1 MALDLVS
8 VGFVLSHLI
17 LRQTPILIL
26 LRVLSYEAQGNWL
39 LSMSK
44 YYELD
49 RLLLYPEPL

>member
-17 LRQTPILIL
+17 LLQILIPISI
-26 LRVLSYEAQGNWL
+26 RVLNYEAQENWL

-49 RLLLYPEPL
+49 RQLLYPEPL

>member
-8 VGFVLSHLI
+8 MGFVLSHLI
-17 LRQTPILIL
+17 LLQILIPVSPL
-26 LRVLSYEAQGNWL
+26 VLNYEAQGNWL

-49 RLLLYPEPL
+49 RQLLYQELL

>member
-8 VGFVLSHLI
+8 VGFVLSHPI

>member
-17 LRQTPILIL
+17 LLQILIPVSL
-26 LRVLSYEAQGNWL
+26 LVLSYEAQGNWL

-44 YYELD
+44 YYERDLQ
-49 RLLLYPEPL
+49 LLYQELL

>member
-8 VGFVLSHLI
+8 VGFVLSHLF
-17 LRQTPILIL
+17 LLQTLIPISL
-26 LRVLSYEAQGNWL
+26 LVLSYEAQGNWL

-49 RLLLYPEPL
+49 RLLLYQELL